1 MLDIAIDR
9 GPSSYGSPTIPVVS
23 GPTLDGVVS
32 PLSGVG
38 SLDSSRA
45 GLPCIA
51 EFSDSS
57 PNCETF
63 KHIKGIDELDYP
75 SLPLSM

>member
-38 SLDSSRA
+38 SLDSSRGRPTLYCRIL
-45 GLPCIA
+45 GL
-51 EFSDSS
+51 FS
-57 PNCETF
+57 
-63 KHIKGIDELDYP
+63 
-75 SLPLSM
+75 